1 VLDVSL
7 SFAQEDVCLVKEENT
22 FPPLGLN
29 EDAFQPSFN
38 VYGRDAKVSTGDGI
52 EWSFA

>member
-1 VLDVSL
+1 MKHLKL
-7 SFAQEDVCLVKEENT
+7 ETHAAYLVKEENT

-38 VYGRDAKVSTGDGI
+38 VYGRDAEVSTGDGI